1 MRSIRSDAGSLIRAF
16 AVALGFATAV
26 QAQTD
31 GPDPMAVVQ
40 HAYQLQQSG
49 DYAGAAD
56 AYREFLK
63 LRPNEPGALS
73 NLGVV
78 LVKLGRFEEAIVEYE
93 AAEKLL
99 PGDGRIE
106 LNLALVYQKSGRLGE
121 ATKKLEALHA
131 AQPQQTQ
138 VTLLLADCYLQTGSD
153 DRVVDLL
160 RPIEAANPDDLALA
174 YMLGT
179 AFIRKK
185 QIDEGQVRL
194 DRILKQ
200 GDSAQARFLLGTRMF
215 ESGDYPAAAKE
226 LARAIELDPKL
237 PRLQAFYGQALLFSG
252 DPDGASTAF
261 RNELSTNPND
271 FAANLG
277 LAQILTVRK
286 KFADAKPL
294 LEQALLVQPQSTDAS
309 LAMAECLAGEGKLAE
324 ARQRLE
330 ALEKAIPNSPDVHQ
344 DLADVYTRLQ
354 LKTEAARERVTFL
367 KLQPASTAGP
377 QVNEMAPDFAL
388 PDVSGA
394 KVALRDYRGKSPVVL
409 VFGSYSC
416 PNFRSSASALKAL
429 QAKYGKRAPF
439 LLVYI
444 REAHAGSQTW
454 QSTRNQREN
463 IDLAPATTLAE
474 KRDHASMCSRQ
485 LHLGFPAVV
494 DGMDGAVETAYA
506 AWPSRAFVIGS
517 DGRVIYS
524 TRLTELDFH
533 AEDMESALKKAVAL
547 E

>member
-1 MRSIRSDAGSLIRAF
+1 MLA
-16 AVALGFATAV
+16 

-31 GPDPMAVVQ
+31 GSDPMAVVQ
-40 HAYQLQQSG
+40 RAYRLQQSG
-49 DYAGAAD
+49 DYAGAAE
-56 AYREFLK
+56 AYRAFLK

-78 LVKLGRFEEAIVEYE
+78 LVKLGRFEEAILEYE
-93 AAEKLL
+93 AAAKLL

-106 LNLALVYQKSGRLGE
+106 LNLALAYQKSGRLAE
-121 ATKKLEALHA
+121 AAKKLETLHA
-131 AQPQQTQ
+131 AEPGDVQ
-138 VTLLLADCYLQTGSD
+138 VTLLLADCYLQTGND
-153 DRVVDLL
+153 DHVIELL
-160 RPIEAANPDDLALA
+160 RPIEATNSDDLALA

-179 AFIRKK
+179 ALIRAK

-194 DRILKQ
+194 DRILKH

-215 ESGDYPAAAKE
+215 QSGDYPAAVKE
-226 LARAIELDPKL
+226 LASAVELDPRL
-237 PRLQAFYGQALLFSG
+237 PQLQAFYGQALLYTG

-261 RNELSTNPND
+261 RNELSVSPND
-271 FAANLG
+271 YSANLG

-294 LEQALLVQPQSTDAS
+294 LERALLVRPQSTEAS
-309 LAMAECLAGEGKLAE
+309 LAMAECLAGEGHLTE
-324 ARQRLE
+324 ARRRLE
-330 ALEKAIPNSPDVHQ
+330 ALEKTIPASPDVHQ
-344 DLADVYTRLQ
+344 DLADVYARLQ
-354 LKTEAARERVTFL
+354 LKTEAERERAVLL
-367 KLQPASTAGP
+367 KIQSANSAGP
-377 QVNEMAPDFAL
+377 HVNELAPDFAL
-388 PDVSGA
+388 PDISGA
-394 KVALRDYRGKSPVVL
+394 KVALRDFRGKSPVVL

-429 QAKYGKRAPF
+429 QAKFGKQAPF

-444 REAHAGSQTW
+444 REAHAGSQAW

-463 IDLAPATTLAE
+463 IDLAPAATLAE
-474 KRDHASMCSRQ
+474 KQEHASMCSRQ

-517 DGRVIYS
+517 DGRVVYS

-533 AEDMESALKKAVAL
+533 AEEMESALKKAVASDIARGKS
-547 E
+547 

>member
-26 QAQTD
+26 QAQTA
-31 GPDPMAVVQ
+31 GSDPMAVVQ

>member
-1 MRSIRSDAGSLIRAF
+1 MRTIRSDVNSIARAL
-16 AVALGFATAV
+16 AVALGFAIAV
-26 QAQTD
+26 QAQSD
-31 GPDPMAVVQ
+31 GSDPMAMVQ

-49 DYAGAAD
+49 DYAGAAE
-56 AYREFLK
+56 AYRAFLK

-93 AAEKLL
+93 AAEKIL

-106 LNLALVYQKSGRLGE
+106 LNLALAYQKSGRLAE
-121 ATKKLEALHA
+121 AIRKLEALHA
-131 AQPQQTQ
+131 TEPQNAQA
-138 VTLLLADCYLQTGSD
+138 TLLLADCYLQTGSD
-153 DRVVDLL
+153 ERVIELL
-160 RPIEAANPDDLALA
+160 RPIEAVNQDDLAAA

-179 AFIRKK
+179 ALIRK
-185 QIDEGQVRL
+185 QNIAEGQVQL
-194 DRILKQ
+194 DRILKH

-215 ESGDYPAAAKE
+215 ESGDYPAAVKE
-226 LARAIELDPKL
+226 LAGAIELDPKV
-237 PRLQAFYGQALLFSG
+237 PQLQAFYGQALLYSG
-252 DPDGASTAF
+252 DPDAASTAF
-261 RNELSTNPND
+261 RAELSENPND

-286 KFADAKPL
+286 KFADARPL
-294 LEQALLVQPQSTDAS
+294 LDRALLVQPQSTEAS
-309 LAMAECLAGEGKLAE
+309 LALAECLAGEGKLAE

-330 ALEKAIPNSPDVHQ
+330 ALEKSIVNSPDVHQ

-354 LKTEAARERVTFL
+354 LKAEAARERATFL

-377 QVNEMAPDFAL
+377 KMNEMAPDFTL

-394 KVALRDYRGKSPVVL
+394 KVALRDYRRKGPVVL

-416 PNFRSSASALKAL
+416 PNFRSSASALRAL
-429 QAKYGKRAPF
+429 QAKYGTRAAF
-439 LLVYI
+439 LLIYI

-474 KRDHASMCSRQ
+474 KQDHATMCSRQ
-485 LHLGFPAVV
+485 LHLAFPAVV

-506 AWPSRAFVIGS
+506 AWPSRAFVIGR

-524 TRLTELDFH
+524 SRLTELDFH
-533 AEDMESALKKAVAL
+533 PDEMESALKKAVAS